1 MESLQSHIKNNTTV
15 EEFRSLTF
23 VEDEVIV
30 PESLS
35 KKVSTLIVSFFVKHN
50 IKKLLPMKPGISKT
64 WTKWKE
70 ENFKL
75 IKLT

>member
-35 KKVSTLIVSFFVKHN
+35 KKLPTLIVSFFAKHN
-50 IKKLLPMKPGISKT
+50 IKKSLPMEPGISKT
-64 WTKWKE
+64 WTK
-70 ENFKL
+70 
-75 IKLT
+75 